1 MIPWL
6 DPGVAMPFP
15 DVETAAVYPNGLLAA
30 GGDLEPE
37 RLLDAYRQGIFPW
50 FSEGEPILW
59 WSPDPRMTLDPARVY
74 CSRRLARTIRNGGFS
89 LTMDRQF
96 ETVMRQ
102 CAAPRPGQP
111 SSWITEEMVSAYVRL
126 HRAGFAHSLE
136 VLLGGELVG
145 GIYGVGLGRAFFGES
160 MFRTVSDASKIA
172 LVALCAVLAHH
183 HVGLMDC
190 QVESAHLYRMGARPM
205 PRPQFIEAIGQLID
219 RPGPSGH
226 WHSLALPL
234 QWAPLFAD

>member
-50 FSEGEPILW
+50 YSDGEPILW
-59 WSPDPRMTLDPARVY
+59 WSPDPRMVLNPAEVY
-74 CSRRLARTIRNGGFS
+74 CSRRLARTIRRGGFS
-89 LTMDRQF
+89 LALDRHF
-96 ETVMRQ
+96 ESVMRH
-102 CAAPRPGQP
+102 CAAPRDGQP
-111 SSWITEEMVSAYVRL
+111 GTWITEDMLQAYTRL
-126 HRAGFAHSLE
+126 HQAGFAHSLE
-136 VLLGGELVG
+136 VLRDGALVG

-160 MFRTVSDASKIA
+160 MFHSVSNASKIA
-172 LVALCAVLAHH
+172 LVALCGVLTHH
-183 HVGLMDC
+183 HVGLLDC
-190 QVESAHLYRMGARPM
+190 QLESAHLFRMGARPM
-205 PRPQFIEAIGQLID
+205 PRSEFISAVGQLVD
-219 RPGPSGH
+219 QPGPSGH